1 MTLTVSDMMRKKLE
15 IIEELNSVQET
26 ATKMKDKNVSSLLVV
41 DADGK
46 PQGLVTER
54 DLARKVCISDVR
66 ASTVTNRD
74 NVFSSYYY

>member
-15 IIEELNSVQET
+15 IIEEMNSVQET

-54 DLARKVCISDVR
+54 DLARKVCITDKR
-66 ASTVTNRD
+66 TSTVTN
-74 NVFSSYYY
+74 